1 MNNKTK
7 AVIYMLLSA
16 LSFGFMATMVKLAG
30 DIPIF
35 EKVFFRNL
43 ISLFVALG
51 AIKKGRNSIFGKKE
65 NQKYLIIRAL
75 LGLTGVYL
83 YFYSINNLYLADSA
97 ILNKLSPFFITF
109 FAIAFLKEELTFM
122 KVISMI
128 VVFLGALLI
137 IKPQFNLSIIP
148 SMAGF
153 LSAAFAGGAYTIV
166 RFLKD
171 REDPP
176 TIVFYFSFVSV
187 VGTLPF
193 MIVNFVMPTMMQ
205 FVYLILT
212 GVFAAVAQFALTYS
226 YKYAPAS
233 EVAIYNYTN
242 IIFSA
247 ILGFFVWGEVP
258 DSMSII
264 GGCVISIMAI
274 IVYMT
279 GRKKSSTMK

>member
-1 MNNKTK
+1 MNDKTK

-16 LSFGFMATMVKLAG
+16 LFFGIMATMVKLAG
-30 DIPIF
+30 DIPVF
-35 EKVFFRNL
+35 EKVFFRNI
-43 ISLFVALG
+43 ISLSVALW
-51 AIKKGRNSIFGKKE
+51 AIKKNKTSIFGEKE
-65 NQKYLIIRAL
+65 NQKYLIARSL

-83 YFYSINNLYLADSA
+83 YFYSINNLYLADSS

-109 FAIAFLKEELTFM
+109 FAIVFLKEELTSM

-128 VVFLGALLI
+128 VVFSGALLI

-153 LSAAFAGGAYTIV
+153 ISAAFAGGAYTIV

-171 REDPP
+171 RESPP

-187 VGTLPF
+187 VGALPF

-205 FVYLILT
+205 FIYLILT
-212 GVFAAVAQFALTYS
+212 GVSAAVAQFALTYA

-242 IIFSA
+242 IIFSV
-247 ILGFFVWGEVP
+247 ILGFLVWGEVP
-258 DSMSII
+258 DLMSII
-264 GGCVISIMAI
+264 GGGIISIMAI
-274 IVYMT
+274 IVYIS
-279 GRKKSSTMK
+279 GRKKELL